1 MLVAVERKRNQW
13 DIMGHDVLC
22 VSKSIHCH
30 LKGFTTGM
38 DTASGWPGFGPFSH
52 QFIQILSSHLLGLCS
67 PFPILLCSSH
77 TCLQRFDLMS
87 LHLEC
92 PWQLLP
98 ILQSSAP
105 LTPPP
110 RSFLFCQV
118 SGAGLPAEQLG
129 LGREGTGRIPFPGN
143 PGQPISQTLGRVA

>member
-67 PFPILLCSSH
+67 LFPILHPENPSPLS
-77 TCLQRFDLMS
+77 QS
-87 LHLEC
+87 LTSKCMNC
-92 PWQLLP
+92 P
-98 ILQSSAP
+98 
-105 LTPPP
+105 
-110 RSFLFCQV
+110 
-118 SGAGLPAEQLG
+118 
-129 LGREGTGRIPFPGN
+129 
-143 PGQPISQTLGRVA
+143 